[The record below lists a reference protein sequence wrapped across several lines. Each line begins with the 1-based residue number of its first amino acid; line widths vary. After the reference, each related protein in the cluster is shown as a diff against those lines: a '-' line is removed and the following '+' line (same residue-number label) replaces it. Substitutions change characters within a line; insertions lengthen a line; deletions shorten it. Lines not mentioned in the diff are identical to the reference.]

1 MNYYGGKFGEMTRAY
16 ENDDTIRDYD
26 DERIRTSI
34 VHARQDI
41 GASGVQLVYLNTTLS
56 SIRILLWVIIAIL
69 GTLTAKV
76 LGLF

>member
-1 MNYYGGKFGEMTRAY
+1 MNYLSNFGEMTRAI
-16 ENDDTIRDYD
+16 ENDNAIRDYD
-26 DERIRTSI
+26 DEKIKTSI

-41 GASGVQLVYLNTTLS
+41 GASGMQLVFLNETLS

>member
-1 MNYYGGKFGEMTRAY
+1 MDYRYNFGEMTRAI
-16 ENDDTIRDYD
+16 ENDNAIRDYD
-26 DERIRTSI
+26 DERIKTSI

-41 GASGVQLVYLNTTLS
+41 GASGGQLVFLNETLA

>member
-1 MNYYGGKFGEMTRAY
+1 MDYRYNFGEMTRAI
-16 ENDDTIRDYD
+16 ENDNAIRDYD
-26 DERIRTSI
+26 DERIKTSI

-41 GASGVQLVYLNTTLS
+41 GASGMQLVFLNETLS